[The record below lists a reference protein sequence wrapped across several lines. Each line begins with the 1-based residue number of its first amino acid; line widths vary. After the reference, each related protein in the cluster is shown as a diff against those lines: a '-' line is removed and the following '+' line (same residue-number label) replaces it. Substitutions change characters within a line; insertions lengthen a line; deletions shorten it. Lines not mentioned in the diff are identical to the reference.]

1 VHVRDHAAGDDAF
14 AAFVR
19 LRWTPLV
26 RLPYSVTG
34 DVARAE
40 DAVQEGFAKLWPR

>member
-1 VHVRDHAAGDDAF
+1 MRDHAAGDDAF